1 MTTWDPAYGDINCR
15 DVVYEDNLVERNHDS
30 GIFHEISYNAV
41 IRNNVVRYNGISLKK
56 WVWGADI
63 LVAAS
68 QDVEVHDDAVAV
80 SVGGCGIVLVDQS
93 RRIKGGGKYKTR
105 NNTVRNNEMFFEG
118 VACAGGAP
126 PTSSRATKISLSS
139 RTAITCSTA
148 TSIVF
153 RERAVPR
160 ASCGGCDFRLG
171 RASRKRSGIEGSTG
185 SLLTIRASVATQ

>member
-68 QDVEVHDDAVAV
+68 QDVEVHDNAVAV

-118 VACAGGAP
+118 VACAGGRLRR
-126 PTSSRATKISLSS
+126 RAGQRK
-139 RTAITCSTA
+139 
-148 TSIVF
+148 F
-153 RERAVPR
+153 RYHH
-160 ASCGGCDFRLG
+160 G
-171 RASRKRSGIEGSTG
+171 R
-185 SLLTIRASVATQ
+185 Q

>member
-1 MTTWDPAYGDINCR
+1 MSMTTWDPAYGDINCR

-118 VACAGGAP
+118 VACAGGGASDVEP
-126 PTSSRATKISLSS
+126 GNENF
-139 RTAITCSTA
+139 AIITDGNNLFDGN
-148 TSIVF
+148 VY
-153 RERAVPR
+153 RVPR
-160 ASCGGCDFRLG
+160 TSGPARFVWGLRL
-171 RASRKRSGIEGSTG
+171 STG
-185 SLLTIRASVATQ
+185 TGFAETEWNRRVNW